1 MRPDGS
7 TPSVSEKRISVACF
21 TSGPGSPSRRFSW
34 SVAPSRRAASR
45 VSGSVFDQPPVTACS
60 TTAGLNAPKAAV
72 TTLQGAFPKHALRLQ
87 KYPSK

>member
-7 TPSVSEKRISVACF
+7 MPSVSEKRMSVACF
-21 TSGPGSPSRRFSW
+21 TSGPGSPSNRFSC
-34 SVAPSRRAASR
+34 SVAPSRRAASKG
-45 VSGSVFDQPPVTACS
+45 SGSVFDQPPVTAFS

-72 TTLQGAFPKHALRLQ
+72 TTLPGAFPRHALLLQ